1 MLLLIDNYDSFT
13 FNLYQ
18 YLAELGA
25 EVEVFRNDELSVEDC
40 LQMAPERVVL
50 SPGPCT
56 PAEAGISVELIK
68 AVAGQ
73 TPLLGVCLGHQ
84 CIGEA
89 FGAEVVAAGEIMHG
103 KTSTITHDGRGVFA
117 GLPNPFE
124 AIRYHSLAIAPDSV
138 PEELEVTAR
147 AESGVIMGV
156 RHRTMAVEGVQFHP
170 ESIFTP
176 DGHDL
181 LRNFL
186 RVEAPAT
193 ARETR

>member
-73 TPLLGVCLGHQ
+73 MPLLGVCLGHQ

-89 FGAEVVAAGEIMHG
+89 FGAEVSAAGEIMHG

-147 AESGVIMGV
+147 AESGVTHGGASSHAGG
-156 RHRTMAVEGVQFHP
+156 RRGAVPPRIGLHV
-170 ESIFTP
+170 
-176 DGHDL
+176 G
-181 LRNFL
+181 R
-186 RVEAPAT
+186 
-193 ARETR
+193 ARSAAQLPPRRDAGAGDPLT